1 MIFIGEYPAEGITV
15 SQDDQVTVI
24 EIGERT
30 RDDGRVIEP
39 FLIELGPAALAHF
52 RYLLGRA
59 FHESVVP
66 GLLTTTEKD
75 PRA

>member
-1 MIFIGEYPAEGITV
+1 MIDLGSVHDEGITV
-15 SQDDQVTVI
+15 SQDGTVTVI
-24 EIGERT
+24 EIGQRT
-30 RDDGRVIEP
+30 RDDGGVIEP
-39 FLIELGPAALAHF
+39 FLIELEPAALAKF

-66 GLLTTTEKD
+66 GLLATTEKD

>member
-39 FLIELGPAALAHF
+39 FLIELGPAALAHL
-52 RYLLGRA
+52 RYLLARA
-59 FHESVVP
+59 FYESTVP
-66 GLLTTTEKD
+66 GLLATTEKD